1 MIGWIFLT
9 KDGEMVHDNNG
20 LLNVYPS
27 KERALLNK
35 QPEFLVVPVLIEVQ
49 SEMVML
55 EQETSCTGLP
65 QKK

>member
-35 QPEFLVVPVLIEVQ
+35 QPEFLVVPVSIEVE
-49 SEMVML
+49 SEMVMV
-55 EQETSCTGLP
+55 EQEALCTGSP